1 MEHLALSKMSF
12 SNSSSERGGYQKKKK
27 IQDDSTESASS
38 RYNITDANKT

>member
-12 SNSSSERGGYQKKKK
+12 SNSSSERGGYQKKK